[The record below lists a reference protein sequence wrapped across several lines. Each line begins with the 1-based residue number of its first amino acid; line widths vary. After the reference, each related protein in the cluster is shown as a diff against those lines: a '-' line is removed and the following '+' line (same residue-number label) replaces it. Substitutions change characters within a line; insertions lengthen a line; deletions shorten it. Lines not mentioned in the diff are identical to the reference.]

1 MEKKFSVTFINYTS
15 KRTIIA
21 PVTGVMRLTG
31 LEQFSQWW
39 QTALKEAF
47 RTLIRELNG
56 SQLTMINLGELKP
69 ECCTALKISKKEDF
83 WKEDLWK
90 DSCLTIP
97 CEKDDKLEDILDE
110 ECLAYLGKK
119 NLAKYVKYCLSLAL
133 PKQYK
138 TQIDV
143 KVVE

>member
-110 ECLAYLGKK
+110 ERLAYLGKK

-133 PKQYK
+133 PKQFK
-138 TQIDV
+138 SQIDV

>member
-1 MEKKFSVTFINYTS
+1 MEKKFSVTFVHYTS

-21 PVTGVMRLTG
+21 PVTGSMKLTG
-31 LEQFSQWW
+31 LERFSPWW
-39 QTALKEAF
+39 QTALKEVF
-47 RTLIRELNG
+47 RTFIRELNG
-56 SQLTMINLGELKP
+56 SHLTMFELGELKP
-69 ECCTALKISKKEDF
+69 KSCTALKISKKEDYS
-83 WKEDLWK
+83 WK
-90 DSCLTIP
+90 DFCCLTIP
-97 CEKDDKLEDILDE
+97 CAKDDKLEDILDE
-110 ECLAYLGKK
+110 ESLTYLGKK

>member
-133 PKQYK
+133 PKQFK
-138 TQIDV
+138 SQIDV

>member
-97 CEKDDKLEDILDE
+97 CAKDDKLEDILDE
-110 ECLAYLGKK
+110 EELAYLGKK

-133 PKQYK
+133 PKQFK
-138 TQIDV
+138 SQIDV

>member
-1 MEKKFSVTFINYTS
+1 MKKKFSVTFVNYS
-15 KRTIIA
+15 YAKTIIA
-21 PVTGVMRLTG
+21 PVTGVMRLAG
-31 LEQFSQWW
+31 LERFSPWW

-69 ECCTALKISKKEDF
+69 ECCTALKISKKED
-83 WKEDLWK
+83 LWK

-97 CEKDDKLEDILDE
+97 CAKDDKLEDILDE
-110 ECLAYLGKK
+110 EKLAYLGKK

-133 PKQYK
+133 PKQFK
-138 TQIDV
+138 SQIDV

>member
-1 MEKKFSVTFINYTS
+1 MEKKFSVTFVNYSSEKT
-15 KRTIIA
+15 TVA
-21 PVTGVMRLTG
+21 QVTGVMKLVG
-31 LEQFSQWW
+31 LEQFSLWW

-69 ECCTALKISKKEDF
+69 ECCTALKISKKEN
-83 WKEDLWK
+83 LWK

-97 CEKDDKLEDILDE
+97 CAKDDKLEDILDE
-110 ECLAYLGKK
+110 EELAYLGKK

-138 TQIDV
+138 SQIEV
-143 KVVE
+143 IAK